1 MNPVLLDTSVI
12 VALLDR
18 SERRHT
24 DCVEA
29 LDGVGAPLVTCEPVI
44 DEACYLMRSLSGAS
58 EAILQNVADGTFQI
72 PIQLSRSAAAIQRI
86 LRKYRDQDIDLA
98 DACLIHLASELRT
111 GDILTL
117 DNDFKVYRWGANRPF
132 KPLPALHRSL

>member
-1 MNPVLLDTSVI
+1 MKPVLLDTGVI

-24 DCVEA
+24 DCLAA
-29 LDGVGAPLVTCEPVI
+29 LDGVRAPLVTCEPVI
-44 DEACYLMRSLSGAS
+44 AEACYLTRRLPGAP

-72 PIQLSRSAAAIQRI
+72 PIQLSQCAAAIQRI
-86 LRKYRDQDIDLA
+86 MKKHRDQDIDLA

-117 DNDFKVYRWGANRPF
+117 DNDFKVYRWGANHPF
-132 KPLPALHRSL
+132 TPISPRHRSL

>member
-1 MNPVLLDTSVI
+1 MKPVLLDTGVI

-18 SERRHT
+18 SERRHA

-29 LDGVGAPLVTCEPVI
+29 LDEVRVPLVTCESVVA
-44 DEACYLMRSLSGAS
+44 EACYLTRSLPGAP
-58 EAILQNVADGTFQI
+58 EAILQNVADGRFQI
-72 PIQLSRSAAAIQRI
+72 PIQLSQCAAAVQRI
-86 LRKYRDQDIDLA
+86 LRKYRDQNIDLA

-117 DNDFKVYRWGANRPF
+117 DNDFKVYRWGTNRSFHSVP
-132 KPLPALHRSL
+132 PLLHS